1 MVWFPRLVAA
11 ETVGQISV
19 SIYDLNIF
27 HLYIQSLSTFFG
39 HSLACEKSSTSGKA
53 SNADLYHSEIVQS
66 SP

>member
-1 MVWFPRLVAA
+1 MVWFPGLVAA
-11 ETVGQISV
+11 EIVGQCSV
-19 SIYDLNIF
+19 FIYDLKIF

-39 HSLACEKSSTSGKA
+39 HSLACEKSSNSGKA